1 MWPVGSGRAA
11 LAAHASVTLML
22 TQCTLTSCPFSVSS
36 WGPQRRGQMDAG
48 DEQGRWLQEEGS
60 GDRMTLASQLS
71 PLPPP
76 TSTAIC

>member
-1 MWPVGSGRAA
+1 
-11 LAAHASVTLML
+11 
-22 TQCTLTSCPFSVSS
+22 
-36 WGPQRRGQMDAG
+36 MDAG

-60 GDRMTLASQLS
+60 EDSMTLASQLS